1 MKAGGAGMTKKKPS
15 EKNQRIVA
23 EILTRFMFTKNMD
36 EVMKVWD
43 EIYEEYGLCDDPFTN
58 IPCTPKEYY
67 NSKLEYERQLMIE
80 RYGHCD
86 GLE

>member
-1 MKAGGAGMTKKKPS
+1 MKQPKITDNIQRVVADVLTK
-15 EKNQRIVA
+15 
-23 EILTRFMFTKNMD
+23 FMFTKNMD

-43 EIYEEYGLCDDPFTN
+43 DVYEQYDLCSDPFTDT
-58 IPCTPKEYY
+58 PCSPKEYCK
-67 NSKLEYERQLMIE
+67 NKLEYEQQIMID

>member
-1 MKAGGAGMTKKKPS
+1 MKTGGAGMTKKKPS
-15 EKNQRIVA
+15 EKSQLIVA

-36 EVMKVWD
+36 DVMKVWD
-43 EIYEEYGLCDDPFTN
+43 EIYEEYGLCDDPFTKT
-58 IPCTPKEYY
+58 PCTPKEYY

-80 RYGHCD
+80 RYNHCD